1 MLACESEAMMGE
13 IQDYFEKKAPK
24 AVRKAIE
31 GVGKNRFLDDNYPYQ
46 KRMKRSDYE
55 DEIEAL
61 QIELVKFQAW
71 VNKTGKRVVM
81 VFEGRD
87 AAGKG
92 GTIKRFRE
100 NLNPRSAHN
109 VALSKPSDVEQGEWY
124 FQRYIRH
131 LPTSGEITFFDR
143 SWYNRA
149 VVERVFSFSTDAQ
162 RETFYH
168 QAPEFED
175 MLVNDGIHLF
185 KFWLTVGRAEQL
197 SRFLARETD
206 PLKQWKLSP
215 IDLKSLD
222 RWDEYTEAITEML
235 ERTHTKISPWIAI
248 RSDDKRRA
256 RLNVIRSVLHRLDYD
271 GKDTGQIGK
280 IDPGIAMSAP
290 DFLTHQED
298 A

>member
-1 MLACESEAMMGE
+1 MGE
-13 IQDYFEKKAPK
+13 ITDYFEKRAPK
-24 AVRKAIE
+24 SVRKAIE
-31 GVGKNRFLDDNYPYQ
+31 NAEKGRFLDDNYPYK

-55 DEIEAL
+55 EEIAAL

-109 VALSKPSDVEQGEWY
+109 IALAKPSDVEQGQWY

-131 LPTSGEITFFDR
+131 LPTSGEIAFFDR

-149 VVERVFSFSTDAQ
+149 VVERVFKFSTDAQ

-168 QAPEFED
+168 QVPEFED

-215 IDLKSLD
+215 IDLKSLGK
-222 RWDEYTEAITEML
+222 WDEYTEAITEML
-235 ERTHTKISPWIAI
+235 KRTHTEVSPWTSI

-256 RLNVIRSVLHRLDYD
+256 RLAAIRCVLSHFDYD
-271 GKDTGQIGK
+271 GKSIDARQPPDPK
-280 IDPGIAMSAP
+280 ICGAPWEIAMGS
-290 DFLTHQED
+290 D
-298 A
+298 

>member
-1 MLACESEAMMGE
+1 MGE
-13 IQDYFEKKAPK
+13 IQKYFEKKAPK

-31 GVGKNRFLDDNYPYQ
+31 EAEKGRFLDLNYPYE
-46 KRMKRSDYE
+46 KRMKRKKYE
-55 DEIEAL
+55 EEIAAL
-61 QIELVKFQAW
+61 QIELVKFQTW
-71 VNKTGKRVVM
+71 VNRTGKRVVM

-92 GTIKRFRE
+92 GTIRRFRE

-109 VALSKPSDVEQGEWY
+109 IALAKPSDVEQGQWY
-124 FQRYIRH
+124 FQRYIKH
-131 LPTSGEITFFDR
+131 LPTSGEIAFFDR

-149 VVERVFSFSTDAQ
+149 VVERVFSFSTDEQ

-168 QAPEFED
+168 QVPEFED

-215 IDLKSLD
+215 IDLKSLGK
-222 RWDEYTEAITEML
+222 WDEYTEAITEML
-235 ERTHTKISPWIAI
+235 KRTHTEISPWTSI

-256 RLNVIRSVLHRLDYD
+256 RLAAIRCVLSHFDYD
-271 GKDTGQIGK
+271 GKTENAGQAPDPK
-280 IDPGIAMSAP
+280 ICGAPWEIAMGS
-290 DFLTHQED
+290 D
-298 A
+298 

>member
-1 MLACESEAMMGE
+1 MGE
-13 IQDYFEKKAPK
+13 IRKYYEKDAPK
-24 AVRKAIE
+24 SVRKAIE
-31 GVGKNRFLDDNYPYQ
+31 GAKKGRFLDSNYPYDR
-46 KRMKRSDYE
+46 RMKRSAYE

-61 QIELVKFQAW
+61 QIELVKFQSW
-71 VNKTGKRVVM
+71 VNKTGTRVVM

-109 VALSKPSDVEQGEWY
+109 VALPKPSDVERGQWY
-124 FQRYIRH
+124 FQRYIRN
-131 LPTSGEITFFDR
+131 LPTEGEITFFDR

-149 VVERVFSFSTDAQ
+149 VVERVFGFSSDAE
-162 RETFYH
+162 REVFF
-168 QAPEFED
+168 QQVPEFED
-175 MLVNDGIHLF
+175 MLVKDGVHLF

-215 IDLKSLD
+215 IDLKSLGK
-222 RWDEYTEAITEML
+222 WDEYTEAISEMF
-235 ERTHTKISPWIAI
+235 ERTHTEVSPWTVI

-256 RLNVIRSVLHRLDYD
+256 RLAAIRSVLSCFDYD
-271 GKDTGQIGK
+271 GRTKDG
-280 IDPGIAMSAP
+280 AAAP
-290 DFLTHQED
+290 DPMICGAPGEVALGSD
-298 A
+298 